1 MAFSTVVFQ
10 EIRKFGGM
18 WDSPAKAAKNAKRKK
33 EKKITKKESDRER
46 GRERERERE
55 RERPEPLKRKAV
67 VPVRVG
73 L

>member
-46 GRERERERE
+46 GRERERERYSS
-55 RERPEPLKRKAV
+55 
-67 VPVRVG
+67 
-73 L
+73 